1 MDCNYLLVASDVH
14 NGAEEFEILSERASL
29 PGCLA
34 FLYAGDLEIGNYF
47 ITEKLRT
54 RSYTFIPVRGNC
66 DRPWSWEETGVPF
79 PPVERSVSFCGLD
92 IWMSHGHII
101 CEPETDEENS
111 YDIVINGHTH
121 VTSLRKIG
129 NTVYLN
135 PGSASRPRGR
145 SCASYATIEFLP
157 DVNGKKTV
165 SISTRVLESAD
176 VIENLV
182 VSFNK

>member
-1 MDCNYLLVASDVH
+1 MGNFLLVASDVH
-14 NGAEEFEILSERASL
+14 SGASAFEILSDRASD

-47 ITEKLRT
+47 ISGKLRT

-79 PPVERSVSFCGLD
+79 PPVERSVNFGGIS
-92 IWMSHGHII
+92 IWMSHGHLV
-101 CEPETDEENS
+101 CDPEETGDGHH
-111 YDIVINGHTH
+111 DIVINGHTH
-121 VTSLRKIG
+121 VTSLRKSG
-129 NTVYLN
+129 DTVYLN

-145 SCASYATIEFLP
+145 SCASYATIEFME
-157 DVNGKKTV
+157 DVNGKRTV